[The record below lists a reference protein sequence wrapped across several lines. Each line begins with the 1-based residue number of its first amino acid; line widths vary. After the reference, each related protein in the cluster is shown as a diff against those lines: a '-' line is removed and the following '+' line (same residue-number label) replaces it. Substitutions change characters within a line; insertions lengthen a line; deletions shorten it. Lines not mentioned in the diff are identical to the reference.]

1 MIINKKGFSQ
11 IRRVQKDSQK
21 KKRYSQKE
29 EILIDDHK
37 LFIQLKIGACKLR
50 KFGKK

>member
-1 MIINKKGFSQ
+1 MKGSKRFSE
-11 IRRVQKDSQK
+11 
-21 KKRYSQKE
+21 KKRFSQKE

-37 LFIQLKIGACKLR
+37 LFIQLKIGACKLK